1 VDRRV
6 LSRYQSCQ
14 LGGTIDYVASVLATF
29 GHDFA
34 EWCLMSDP
42 ESNPA
47 AFLGAELR
55 RARVAAGFSSQE
67 ALAAKLGYDR
77 TVIAKAETG
86 ERPPSPEVADA
97 LQAELFPDGPDGLV
111 GRLAMLARRHDGP
124 IPSWFESWL
133 EAEREAHTL
142 RLWSPILVP
151 GLLQTAEYAHAL
163 LIATGLEE
171 EAAQEHVAVRLGR
184 QAILDRPRPPHV
196 VVVLDESVLRRL
208 IGSSQVMADQ
218 LTHVAEMSERA
229 NISVQVVP
237 SDTGAN
243 AGLSG
248 AFDLASGDG
257 APEVL
262 RMDAVEDVTDE
273 GRSLV
278 RQAANIFVR
287 VQADALP
294 RAASR
299 ALILEAAEQWKTR

>member
-1 VDRRV
+1 MD
-6 LSRYQSCQ
+6 
-14 LGGTIDYVASVLATF
+14 
-29 GHDFA
+29 
-34 EWCLMSDP
+34 DP

-47 AFLGAELR
+47 SFLGAELR

-77 TVIAKAETG
+77 SVIAKAETG

-97 LQAELFPDGPDGLV
+97 LQAELFPAGPDGLV
-111 GRLAMLARRHDGP
+111 SRLAKLARRADGP

-133 EAEREAHTL
+133 EAERATHML
-142 RLWSPILVP
+142 RLWSPVLVP
-151 GLLQTAEYAHAL
+151 GLLQTAGYARAL
-163 LIATGLEE
+163 FLATGLDEDSAE
-171 EAAQEHVAVRLGR
+171 EHVAVRLGR
-184 QAILDRPRPPHV
+184 QAILERPRPPLV

-208 IGSSQVMADQ
+208 IGSPQVMADQ
-218 LTHVAEMSERA
+218 LIHIAELAERPSV
-229 NISVQVVP
+229 SVQVIP

-262 RMDAVEDVTDE
+262 RMEAVEDVTVE
-273 GRSLV
+273 SRSLV
-278 RQAANIFVR
+278 RTAANIFVR

-294 RAASR
+294 RVASR
-299 ALILEAAEQWKTR
+299 ALILEAAGQWKTT